1 MPEENKD
8 QNQTL
13 KRYWEIANLDPET
26 TKGDIT
32 RQLKALNS
40 LCQKLG
46 LLPNR
51 RPKKHLL
58 PSQAYP
64 SARMQ
69 KSQPAKDSKPGHR
82 RFRRSTRV
90 ADGGA

>member
-26 TKGDIT
+26 TEGDIT

-51 RPKKHLL
+51 RPKKRLL
-58 PSQAYP
+58 PSC
-64 SARMQ
+64 MQ

-82 RFRRSTRV
+82 RFQRSTRV